1 MVDPLALKEINRQ
14 LKDKYGY
21 GPDGINPTW
30 RVVLAGEMFEKRW
43 MTHTDEGWELIH
55 PEVRE
60 VRKYQHID
68 RDKYVLERQVP
79 VVGETDI
86 TTSVSYE
93 PTWTF
98 EDRFGEYLPPRW
110 DACIVIIDTIYHQQD
125 KAGFYKK
132 YDDPDATLE
141 VRLQKVLDMEELLF
155 GNETPV
161 GDALAH
167 KFGITVPSSYEKD
180 ANASSKPKN

>member
-1 MVDPLALKEINRQ
+1 MELHEPIEEINRK
-14 LKDKYGY
+14 LKDKCGY

-30 RVVLAGEMFEKRW
+30 RIILAGEMFEKRW
-43 MTHTDEGWELIH
+43 MSHTDEGFELIN
-55 PEVRE
+55 PEVRL

-86 TTSVSYE
+86 TTPVSYE
-93 PTWTF
+93 PAWTF
-98 EDRFGEYLPPRW
+98 EDRHGAYLPPRF
-110 DACIVIIDTIYHQQD
+110 DACCIVIDSIYTQMD
-125 KAGFYKK
+125 RAGIYKK
-132 YDDPDATLE
+132 YDDPDAESE
-141 VRLQKVLDMEELLF
+141 VRLRKVQHMEEILF

-167 KFGITVPSSYEKD
+167 RYGVVVPESNFAQEKTQ
-180 ANASSKPKN
+180 S